1 MPAADFKDYYSVL
14 GVSKDVSEAEIKK
27 VFRKLARKYHPD
39 LNPGDRAAEAK
50 FKEINEA
57 YEVLSDPEKRQKYD
71 QFGQYWQQVGSG
83 NGQPDMGDFDF
94 SQYGNFDEF
103 INELL
108 GRFGGMGGP
117 AGSYRTGGPTGFGG
131 LNDFAGY
138 SSAAADSEAKLS
150 LSFSEALRGA
160 EKRLVLPGGE
170 NITVRIPAGTKPGS
184 RIRVRG
190 KGQVNP
196 IAQSRG
202 DLYLIVD
209 LQPHSFFS
217 FAGDNLTCE
226 LAIAPDEAVLGAQV
240 DLPTPQGL
248 VKLNIPAGTK
258 SGQSLRLRGKGWPQ
272 PKGDH
277 SDLLVKIQIAP
288 PKELSAI
295 ERSAYEQ
302 IRANRSSDPRPH
314 LRDLKL

>member
-39 LNPGDRAAEAK
+39 LNPGDRVAEAK

-83 NGQPDMGDFDF
+83 NGQPDMGGFDF

-108 GRFGGMGGP
+108 GRFGGMGGS
-117 AGSYRTGGPTGFGG
+117 AGSYRTPNPTGFGG
-131 LNDFAGY
+131 FNDFAGY
-138 SSAAADSEAKLS
+138 GSAAADSEANLS
-150 LSFSEALRGA
+150 LSFGEALRGA

-184 RIRVRG
+184 RIRVKG
-190 KGQVNP
+190 KGQLNP
-196 IAQSRG
+196 VAQSRG
-202 DLYLIVD
+202 DLYLIVN

-217 FAGDNLTCE
+217 FAGENLTCE

-240 DLPTPQGL
+240 EMPTPQGV

-288 PKELSAI
+288 PKQLSAA

-302 IRANRSSDPRPH
+302 IRAHRSYDPRAH
-314 LRDLKL
+314 LQDLRL